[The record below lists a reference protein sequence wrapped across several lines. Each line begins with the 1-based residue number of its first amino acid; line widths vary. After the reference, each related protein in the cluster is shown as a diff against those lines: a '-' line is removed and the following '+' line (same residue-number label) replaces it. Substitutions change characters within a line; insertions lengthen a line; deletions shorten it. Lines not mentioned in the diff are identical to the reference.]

1 MRTYVC
7 DFLPRLFFDRMR
19 SANQGKNIKAAI
31 ENDHE
36 QHPQPLRASQAVQV
50 PVRQVLVRKKL
61 IDSPAS

>member
-31 ENDHE
+31 DIK
-36 QHPQPLRASQAVQV
+36 HPHPLRASQAVQV